1 MESHHP
7 RGHGEF
13 GDASRIDA
21 KIHVSYIASR
31 TKMVL
36 YLAS

>member
-1 MESHHP
+1 MESHNSIAQS
-7 RGHGEF
+7 EF
-13 GDASRIDA
+13 DDDSRIDA
-21 KIHVSYIASR
+21 KIHMNYLASG